1 MLILLFSLVE
11 FTAVNSPLTDTL
23 VSGQFYL
30 CTLFNSPFANKKKI
44 RLGCVALT
52 EQHKRSDRL
61 GSNLQLFTG
70 SKLSVFF
77 CFLFFFYINQS
88 PT

>member
-30 CTLFNSPFANKKKI
+30 CTRFNSPFSNKKKYG
-44 RLGCVALT
+44 LVV
-52 EQHKRSDRL
+52 
-61 GSNLQLFTG
+61 FTG

-77 CFLFFFYINQS
+77 FVLFFFFYINQS

>member
-30 CTLFNSPFANKKKI
+30 GTLFNSPFANKKKI

-52 EQHKRSDRL
+52 EQHKRSDRFFVKSPVVY
-61 GSNLQLFTG
+61 GKQVACFFFF
-70 SKLSVFF
+70 VF
-77 CFLFFFYINQS
+77 FLFFLH
-88 PT
+88 